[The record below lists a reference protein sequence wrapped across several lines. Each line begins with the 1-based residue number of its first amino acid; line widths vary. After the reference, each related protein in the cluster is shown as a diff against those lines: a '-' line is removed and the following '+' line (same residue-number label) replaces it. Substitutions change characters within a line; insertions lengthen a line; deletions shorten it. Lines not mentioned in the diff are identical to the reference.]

1 MITYIGQGREP
12 MNKTFE
18 ELTNELKNNGIRL
31 SHQRLKILEY
41 MNNHRTHPTVD
52 EIYTDL
58 QKEIPTLSKTTI
70 YNTLNALIETD
81 LVKLLTIE
89 ENEARYDINF
99 ENHGHF
105 KCESCKK
112 IFDFDVD
119 IDSLEIKGL
128 DNFKIKHKDMYF
140 KGICPECSK
149 K

>member
-1 MITYIGQGREP
+1 

-58 QKEIPTLSKTTI
+58 LKEIPTLSKTTI

-89 ENEARYDINF
+89 DNETRYDINF
-99 ENHGHF
+99 EDHGHF

-112 IFDFDVD
+112 IFDFDID

-128 DNFKIKHKDMYF
+128 DDFKIKHKDMYF
-140 KGICPECSK
+140 KGICPECFK

>member
-1 MITYIGQGREP
+1 

-41 MNNHRTHPTVD
+41 INNHRTHPTVD

-58 QKEIPTLSKTTI
+58 LDEIPTLSKTTI
-70 YNTLNALIETD
+70 YNTLNTLIETD

-89 ENEARYDINF
+89 ENETHYDINF

-112 IFDFDVD
+112 IFDFDID

-128 DNFKIKHKDMYF
+128 DDFKIKHKDIYF
-140 KGICPECSK
+140 KGVCPECSK